1 MIIKFDHLAFASN
14 DIQFEQQIKLLKDL
28 GYELKFVERNAN
40 NLNIKSP
47 LMKIFGPRQDL
58 ALLVLK
64 NNINIELVNHG
75 HSNKNFSNITPL
87 FKNFPHNLIRSDLN
101 LNFKNKLERAVKI
114 KYFEIPIYIS
124 EDKKNKSFI
133 FNELIIKTANIEESI
148 SFWKNFA
155 FLPILNK
162 KNSAV
167 LEFNA
172 PLGRGAYHL
181 RLIKDKNINTKIF
194 LDDAGFNCLAFIS
207 SSAVNEK
214 KNLEIA
220 GIETTATERFKVND
234 KELEIFFAKGS
245 QGEIAEVIS
254 VEDTF

>member
-1 MIIKFDHLAFASN
+1 MIIKLDHLAFASN

-28 GYELKFVERNAN
+28 GYELKFVERKAR

-47 LMKIFGPRQDL
+47 LMKVSSPKQDL
-58 ALLVLK
+58 ALLVSK
-64 NNINIELVNHG
+64 NNLNIELVNHS

-87 FKNFPHNLIRSDLN
+87 FKNFPHHLIKSGLN
-101 LNFKNKLERAVKI
+101 LNFKNKSERAAEI
-114 KYFEIPIYIS
+114 KYFEIPVYIS

-155 FLPILNK
+155 FSPILYK

-172 PLGRGAYHL
+172 PLGGNSYHL
-181 RLIKDKNINTKIF
+181 RLVKDKNINTKIF
-194 LDDAGFNCLAFIS
+194 LDDTGFNCLAFIS
-207 SSAVNEK
+207 SSAVKEK

-220 GIETTATERFKVND
+220 GIETTAIERFKVNG
-234 KELEIFFAKGS
+234 KELEIFFTKGS
-245 QGEIAEVIS
+245 QGEIVEVIS
-254 VEDTF
+254 VKDTF